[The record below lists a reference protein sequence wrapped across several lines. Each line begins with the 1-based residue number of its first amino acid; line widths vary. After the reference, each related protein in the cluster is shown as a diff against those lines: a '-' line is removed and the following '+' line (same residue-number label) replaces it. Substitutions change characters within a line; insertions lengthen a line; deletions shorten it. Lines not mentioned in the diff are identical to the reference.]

1 MRRIC
6 LFQDLLTQSSFADT
20 RDCRLYSYLIFKKKN
35 KLDKKKKHST
45 LVTSVLS
52 YMCVALIYTS
62 KPCHSFSVAC
72 SILLMLILDFHWSRP
87 VWGVI
92 GQCHIWPLRKTL
104 QCSLRDDEC
113 IPRGA
118 EKEREPMVRQLTV
131 TEPFVSAPCYH
142 VKHFFSLKCIK
153 YYFLVLFQLKLILC
167 MCL

>member
-1 MRRIC
+1 
-6 LFQDLLTQSSFADT
+6 
-20 RDCRLYSYLIFKKKN
+20 
-35 KLDKKKKHST
+35 
-45 LVTSVLS
+45 
-52 YMCVALIYTS
+52 MCVALIYTS

-92 GQCHIWPLRKTL
+92 GQYHIWPLRKTL
-104 QCSLRDDEC
+104 KCSLRDDEC

-142 VKHFFSLKCIK
+142 VKHFFLIEMHQI
-153 YYFLVLFQLKLILC
+153 LFSGVISTQAYVMCVFFKALIVC
-167 MCL
+167 AA

>member
-1 MRRIC
+1 
-6 LFQDLLTQSSFADT
+6 
-20 RDCRLYSYLIFKKKN
+20 
-35 KLDKKKKHST
+35 
-45 LVTSVLS
+45 
-52 YMCVALIYTS
+52 MCVALIYTS

-113 IPRGA
+113 IPSGA

-153 YYFLVLFQLKLILC
+153 YYFLVLFQLKLVLCVCFVKHWLCVLCKHVLKSAPVDLRKFLFQILGH
-167 MCL
+167 MRPPLSGTVWRFQASL